1 MPIFSQGNRDC
12 GDDIKVE
19 RKLWENDEQNIF
31 ILKSLVSYLKLEAG
45 LIKSNLL
52 QSRVIFIFMSSR
64 ISLVNLIVIDKYQS
78 KRVAEGIIGR
88 YCILLMTIVINKLN
102 CTNCRYRLLTNRKG
116 KEMEVSITSEPS
128 FFIFLLVIKYN
139 WSLKIKY
146 VLTYG
151 R

>member
-88 YCILLMTIVINKLN
+88 YILLMIIVINKLN
-102 CTNCRYRLLTNRKG
+102 CTNCRCRLLTNRKG

-128 FFIFLLVIKYN
+128 FLIFSIKSY
-139 WSLKIKY
+139 
-146 VLTYG
+146 
-151 R
+151 